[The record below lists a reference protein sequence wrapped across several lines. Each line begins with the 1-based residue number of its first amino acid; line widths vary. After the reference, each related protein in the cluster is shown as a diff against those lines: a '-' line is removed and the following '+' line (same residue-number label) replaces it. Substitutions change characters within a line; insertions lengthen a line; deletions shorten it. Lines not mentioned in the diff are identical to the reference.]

1 MEKLADKKTMNDFA
15 KWFRKILLE
24 AGYSPD
30 SHVEELT
37 PVYLLSRRKDE
48 NVRKVLEMRYFIRE
62 LSPLERKVFVLE
74 VLEKDRHYPYWN
86 IGIIK
91 ESEKEELSKKL
102 LFKAKTFMGYEA

>member
-1 MEKLADKKTMNDFA
+1 MKKLVDKKQVHDFT
-15 KWFRKILLE
+15 KWFREILLE

-37 PVYLLSRRKDE
+37 PIYLLSRRTDE
-48 NVRKVLEMRYFIRE
+48 NVQKVIEMRYFIRK

-74 VLEKDRHYPYWN
+74 ILEKDRHYPYWN

-102 LFKAKTFMGYEA
+102 LFKAKTFMRYEA